1 MMSIK
6 SRRAAEITALVQA
19 HGHEK
24 TAMLSLTV
32 RHEMGEDLADL
43 RRRLALAWRAMVT
56 GAPWRRFKARC
67 GVVGTVRSLELT
79 HGRHGY
85 HPHLHVLLLFSSAE
99 QTEAFAKNA
108 ADWLAER
115 WAAMV
120 HRHIDGCRDC
130 AGQRCERRKHEPL
143 PGVGLVV
150 SRCPRVGASYI
161 SKLGLEVS
169 DPGRKRGRRGGRT
182 PVQIAADAVDQSR
195 PAARRA
201 RDAGLWRYYCK
212 TMRGANQLTWSR
224 GLKARYAIE
233 ERADWDLSAEEEAPA
248 ESVRIASV
256 TPPQWRAVRGLKVG
270 ANAAPYALI
279 EAAEKGG
286 SDGAYRMVGLLL
298 ALDQLLSFARYLS
311 KAGRRGKA
319 DP

>member
-1 MMSIK
+1 M
-6 SRRAAEITALVQA
+6 
-19 HGHEK
+19 
-24 TAMLSLTV
+24 
-32 RHEMGEDLADL
+32 
-43 RRRLALAWRAMVT
+43 
-56 GAPWRRFKARC
+56 
-67 GVVGTVRSLELT
+67 
-79 HGRHGY
+79 
-85 HPHLHVLLLFSSAE
+85 
-99 QTEAFAKNA
+99 
-108 ADWLAER
+108 
-115 WAAMV
+115 
-120 HRHIDGCRDC
+120 
-130 AGQRCERRKHEPL
+130 
-143 PGVGLVV
+143 
-150 SRCPRVGASYI
+150 
-161 SKLGLEVS
+161 
-169 DPGRKRGRRGGRT
+169 
-182 PVQIAADAVDQSR
+182 QIAADAVDQSR